1 MAGSRSGPEAWSV
14 VVSVVVAV
22 ALAAIA
28 VVTVE
33 RAGCD
38 DPGHYV
44 LGSRGYELVGGCVEP
59 GDLPVSPAVP
69 AAQNPSSPDPRS
81 PLRP

>member
-14 VVSVVVAV
+14 VVSVVVA
-22 ALAAIA
+22 
-28 VVTVE
+28 
-33 RAGCD
+33 
-38 DPGHYV
+38 
-44 LGSRGYELVGGCVEP
+44 GSHGYELVGGCVEP